1 MCVQCTCSIAQYN
14 IDTTPTYV
22 RTCTGVVQLCYFLCL
37 FAEPNPPR
45 DVTFTITGTDSAVV
59 SWTASQ
65 SKCGAIA
72 NYSVTYQLT
81 SGMSCSATVYTTG
94 TSVTL
99 RGLIPNV
106 EYSVVVSAT
115 NSRGDTSELSGE
127 TPFTVSTTSAGMY
140 DPSHSYMHYI
150 THALYMC
157 CAVSFPFDHE

>member
-1 MCVQCTCSIAQYN
+1 M
-14 IDTTPTYV
+14 
-22 RTCTGVVQLCYFLCL
+22 
-37 FAEPNPPR
+37 
-45 DVTFTITGTDSAVV
+45 TFTITGTDSAVV

-115 NSRGDTSELSGE
+115 NSRGGTSALSGE

-140 DPSHSYMHYI
+140 GPSHRYMHYI
-150 THALYMC
+150 ICIHTLCVALC
-157 CAVSFPFDHE
+157 LSPSITSFANVTM